1 MLLLIDCKYKL
12 EERQDVRK
20 YYKVTSLAAPIQGDT
35 EEKEGLLSKEENG
48 ITDMEVKE
56 NGRLHDERI
65 QMENPD
71 RDKEVSI
78 CLVKRGNQVS
88 FWPLCNAMTV
98 ATFLTVMHGGW
109 AIVPLGGFGANNTNC
124 CCNAFTAQ

>member
-20 YYKVTSLAAPIQGDT
+20 YYKVTSVVAPIQADT
-35 EEKEGLLSKEENG
+35 EEKEGLLTKEENG

-56 NGRLHDERI
+56 NGMLHDERI

-78 CLVKRGNQVS
+78 CPKKLNGVGLS
-88 FWPLCNAMTV
+88 YL
-98 ATFLTVMHGGW
+98 FLTSMACFCCSDYFDVMSVMHRG
-109 AIVPLGGFGANNTNC
+109 
-124 CCNAFTAQ
+124 